1 MIDNPGRRDLLL
13 AGSSVV
19 LAAGTLAPLHAAAQT
34 AAGPATG
41 PAPARELRILLLNP
55 NSSPDFTRIIA
66 AEARRVGSPGT
77 EFVEVT
83 SPFGPRYIGSRAT
96 VAIAGH
102 AAVDGLVR
110 VLAKDERFDAA
121 ILAGFGA
128 QGVPAMR
135 EIAPFPVVD
144 MLTASTSAAILLGNR
159 FSVLTGG
166 DRWVPMLKE
175 QLAALG
181 LGDRVASVRAIPLT
195 GAEITKDPER
205 ALALLADLS
214 ETCVRED
221 GAECVILGGAAVA
234 GLHRRIA
241 DRVSVPLLD
250 SVATS
255 VATAELLARVA
266 TTPTAS
272 RTRPPAIDSVGL
284 SDDLTVLLKQ
294 P

>member
-13 AGSSVV
+13 AGSLAV
-19 LAAGTLAPLHAAAQT
+19 LAGGTLAPLRAEAQ
-34 AAGPATG
+34 PATG
-41 PAPARELRILLLNP
+41 PAPAKELRILLLNP

-205 ALALLADLS
+205 AQTLLADLS

-284 SDDLTVLLKQ
+284 SEELTALLKQ

>member
-13 AGSSVV
+13 AGSLAV
-19 LAAGTLAPLHAAAQT
+19 LAGGTLAPLRAEAQ
-34 AAGPATG
+34 PATG
-41 PAPARELRILLLNP
+41 PAPAKELRILLLNP

-96 VAIAGH
+96 VAIASH
-102 AAVDGLVR
+102 AAIDGLVG
-110 VLAKDERFDAA
+110 VLAKDKRFDAA

-175 QLAALG
+175 QLTALG

-221 GAECVILGGAAVA
+221 GAECVILGGAAV
-234 GLHRRIA
+234 
-241 DRVSVPLLD
+241 
-250 SVATS
+250 
-255 VATAELLARVA
+255 
-266 TTPTAS
+266 
-272 RTRPPAIDSVGL
+272 
-284 SDDLTVLLKQ
+284 TVLLKQ

>member
-13 AGSSVV
+13 AGSLAV
-19 LAAGTLAPLHAAAQT
+19 LAGGTLAPLRAEAQ
-34 AAGPATG
+34 PATG
-41 PAPARELRILLLNP
+41 PAPAKELRILLLNP

-96 VAIAGH
+96 VAIASH
-102 AAVDGLVR
+102 AAIDGLVG
-110 VLAKDERFDAA
+110 VLAKDKRFDAA

-175 QLAALG
+175 QLATLG

-205 ALALLADLS
+205 AQTLLADLS

>member
-13 AGSSVV
+13 AGSLAV
-19 LAAGTLAPLHAAAQT
+19 LAGGTLAPLRAEAQ
-34 AAGPATG
+34 PATG
-41 PAPARELRILLLNP
+41 PAPAKELRILLLNP

-96 VAIAGH
+96 VAIASH
-102 AAVDGLVR
+102 AAIDGLVG

-205 ALALLADLS
+205 AQTLLADLS

-284 SDDLTVLLKQ
+284 SDDLTALLKQ

>member
-13 AGSSVV
+13 AGSLAV
-19 LAAGTLAPLHAAAQT
+19 LAGGTLAPLRAEAQ
-34 AAGPATG
+34 PATG
-41 PAPARELRILLLNP
+41 PAPAKELRILLLNP

-96 VAIAGH
+96 VAIASHG
-102 AAVDGLVR
+102 AIDGLVG
-110 VLAKDERFDAA
+110 VLAKDKRFDAA

-284 SDDLTVLLKQ
+284 SEELTALLKQ

>member
-13 AGSSVV
+13 AGSLAV
-19 LAAGTLAPLHAAAQT
+19 LAGGTLAPLRAEAQ
-34 AAGPATG
+34 PATG

-66 AEARRVGSPGT
+66 AEARRVGSRGT

-96 VAIAGH
+96 VAIASH
-102 AAVDGLVR
+102 AAIDGLVG
-110 VLAKDERFDAA
+110 VLAKDKRFDAA

>member
-13 AGSSVV
+13 AGSLTV
-19 LAAGTLAPLHAAAQT
+19 LAGGTLAPLRAEAQPT
-34 AAGPATG
+34 TG

-96 VAIAGH
+96 VAIASH
-102 AAVDGLVR
+102 AAIDGLVG
-110 VLAKDERFDAA
+110 VLAKDKRFDAA

-205 ALALLADLS
+205 AQTLLADLS

-284 SDDLTVLLKQ
+284 SEELTALLKQ

>member
-13 AGSSVV
+13 AGSLAV
-19 LAAGTLAPLHAAAQT
+19 LAGGTLAPLRAEAQ
-34 AAGPATG
+34 PATG
-41 PAPARELRILLLNP
+41 PAPAKELRILLLNP

-96 VAIAGH
+96 VAIASHG
-102 AAVDGLVR
+102 AIDGLVG
-110 VLAKDERFDAA
+110 VLAKDKRFDAA

-205 ALALLADLS
+205 AQTLLADLS

>member
-13 AGSSVV
+13 AGSLAV
-19 LAAGTLAPLHAAAQT
+19 LAGGTLAPLRAEAQPT
-34 AAGPATG
+34 TG

-96 VAIAGH
+96 VAIASH
-102 AAVDGLVR
+102 AAIDGLVG
-110 VLAKDERFDAA
+110 VLAKDKRFDAA

-284 SDDLTVLLKQ
+284 SEELTALLKQ

>member
-1 MIDNPGRRDLLL
+1 MIDNPRRRDLLL
-13 AGSSVV
+13 AGSLAV
-19 LAAGTLAPLHAAAQT
+19 LAGGTLAPLRAEAQ
-34 AAGPATG
+34 PATG
-41 PAPARELRILLLNP
+41 PAPAKELRILLLNP

-96 VAIAGH
+96 VAIASH
-102 AAVDGLVR
+102 AAIDGLVG
-110 VLAKDERFDAA
+110 VLAKDKRFDAA

-175 QLAALG
+175 QLATLG

-205 ALALLADLS
+205 AQTLLADLS

>member
-13 AGSSVV
+13 AGSLAV
-19 LAAGTLAPLHAAAQT
+19 LAGGTLAPLRAEAQ
-34 AAGPATG
+34 PATG

-96 VAIAGH
+96 VAIASH
-102 AAVDGLVR
+102 AAIDGLVG
-110 VLAKDERFDAA
+110 VLAKDKRFDAA

-205 ALALLADLS
+205 AQTLLADLS

>member
-13 AGSSVV
+13 AGSLAV
-19 LAAGTLAPLHAAAQT
+19 LAGGTLAPLRAEAQ
-34 AAGPATG
+34 PATG
-41 PAPARELRILLLNP
+41 PAPAKELRILLLNP

-96 VAIAGH
+96 VAIASH
-102 AAVDGLVR
+102 AAIDGLVG
-110 VLAKDERFDAA
+110 VLAKDKHFDAA

-205 ALALLADLS
+205 AQTLLADLS

>member
-13 AGSSVV
+13 AGSLAV
-19 LAAGTLAPLHAAAQT
+19 LAGGTLAPLRAEAQ
-34 AAGPATG
+34 PATG
-41 PAPARELRILLLNP
+41 PAPAKELRILLLNP

-96 VAIAGH
+96 VAIASHG
-102 AAVDGLVR
+102 AIDGLVG
-110 VLAKDERFDAA
+110 VLAKDKRFDAA

-175 QLAALG
+175 QLATLG

-221 GAECVILGGAAVA
+221 GAECVILGGAVA

-266 TTPTAS
+266 TTPAAS

-284 SDDLTVLLKQ
+284 SEELTALLKQ